1 MVFLFGSND
10 YTAWSS
16 DLRVISKAE
25 AVEDSVTM
33 MMEGIATIGDPDFPQ
48 TAQSITACGWLNDGG
63 DWSVDSKP

>member
-1 MVFLFGSND
+1 
-10 YTAWSS
+10 
-16 DLRVISKAE
+16 
-25 AVEDSVTM
+25 M